1 MFQDLKGIGQF
12 ISVERGLM
20 LFMISVGATFLIVQ
34 SLEFLEALYLG
45 IIVFCIWSSV
55 DAINN
60 ICDVD
65 LDVLSDPLRARFTR
79 KLGKLAFLIVGIFSA
94 VSLALGIF
102 TMIPYVV
109 IFIGVGLFFGV
120 LYSVPP
126 FRLRKTSY
134 KPLVNFTVG
143 AVPIMIIAAFFNI
156 FSFNI
161 VALILLIGVT
171 TSVNSLW
178 EDLADYA
185 SDSGSGSKTV
195 PVLFGFRKGLLLT
208 IIMGYVMI
216 PLMFLVGWLFEL
228 GWVYYAALAGLAI
241 FVSLRVIQKRVTL
254 AESNVDSKKLLQ
266 LGEVLA
272 KDFVIIAILFTFSL
286 MISSL
291 MKINPEFFSIII
303 NFIHF

>member
-79 KLGKLAFLIVGIFSA
+79 KLGKLAFLIVGIFAA

-109 IFIGVGLFFGV
+109 IFIGIGLFFGV